1 MHFSTAHTHSFRMR
15 VGEKKK
21 RAIKEQR
28 VSKQNERHPNVLA
41 KGEGLEHV
49 QSEPEGATILK
60 ALGLVSSTV
69 TSDEITLKHPESGIS
84 RPQSLPSIPKRFR
97 TSVPTIQASDRL
109 SSLEEK
115 VAVMNDNLNS
125 LSQTIATGF
134 SNIQVALASLSRF
147 IHVANLPKGEKS
159 DRLDERELDDEPV

>member
-1 MHFSTAHTHSFRMR
+1 M
-15 VGEKKK
+15 GEKKK

-125 LSQTIATGF
+125 LSQTVATGF